1 MDAVRWARIQ
11 TVFHRALTLP
21 PRERPSFVSSE
32 CSTEPDLAAEVLA
45 LLEEDASF
53 GSPLDR
59 GLDEVA
65 GALLAGEAE
74 PSAREIGPYRLL
86 SLLGEGG
93 MGVVYLAE
101 RQDLENR
108 VAIKMLRDAAL
119 SPVRRARFA
128 QEQRT
133 LARLVH
139 PGIARLYDAGTLRD
153 GTPYI
158 VMEHIEGLPLTEYC
172 RLHGC
177 SIDERLRL
185 FRAVC
190 DAVAFA
196 HRHAIVHRDLK
207 PSNVLVTETGDV
219 KLLDFG

>member
-1 MDAVRWARIQ
+1 
-11 TVFHRALTLP
+11 
-21 PRERPSFVSSE
+21 
-32 CSTEPDLAAEVLA
+32 
-45 LLEEDASF
+45 
-53 GSPLDR
+53 
-59 GLDEVA
+59 
-65 GALLAGEAE
+65 
-74 PSAREIGPYRLL
+74 
-86 SLLGEGG
+86 
-93 MGVVYLAE
+93 
-101 RQDLENR
+101 
-108 VAIKMLRDAAL
+108 MLRDATL

-158 VMEHIEGLPLTEYC
+158 VMEHIEGLPLTEHC

-207 PSNVLVTETGDV
+207 PSNVLVTESGDV
-219 KLLDFG
+219 KLLDFGIAKQLDDVAPDSTRTAFRLMTPAYAAPEQIRGEPVGTYTDVYALGVILYELLAGRHPYDLEDLTPSQADSWVLGHEPPRPSAVVKR